1 MDRPIAARSSRRDSL
16 LTGWMS
22 AGPIDVTDHAVRDEG
37 VTHGSRGPLA
47 TRFGALA
54 VVLALCCVL
63 ATFTVFSG
71 FSPIVPTGAVA
82 FGLLAAN
89 AVVILVLLALVAW
102 ELWRLVKARRAQAA
116 AARLHIRIVSL
127 FSVIA
132 AAPALIMA
140 VIGALT
146 FERVLNH
153 AFVQDLGGFIEDSRK
168 ATTHYADAE
177 CRTLVR
183 EAEVAAAD
191 LDRGKAISGNNPAAF
206 HDYFASKVKA
216 FAGAAIMKRNGEI
229 TEQVGGNERAPI
241 FTPSAG
247 DFDDAVK
254 KDVVCA
260 ILNDGQAFAA
270 LRELTAFDSSFLYVV
285 RPIDPFVSSFA
296 SEADYVSTAYQLFDG
311 SRRLI
316 LIFFAVEYVLLAL
329 IMLLSAIWLG
339 LSFANRLVAPI
350 RRLIGATDQVSSG
363 NLYVQVPIKR
373 SEGDL
378 AHLGQ
383 TFNKMTTELR
393 QQHNRLLAA
402 NRLID
407 ERRVFTEAVL
417 SGVPAAVIGV
427 NARGAVTML
436 NPSAEKLLA
445 GETSPAL
452 RHGGEAPHGESPG
465 DAHASAASIVGEPID
480 QALPELRAKINEAL
494 AGRLRLYQSQIVLNR
509 GGRER
514 IYNMRVTTEPAAGI
528 EQSFVVTLD
537 DMTDLVAAQR
547 SSAWADVARRIA
559 HEIKNPLTPIQLS
572 AERLKRKYGRVITED
587 RDVFDQCTDTIVR
600 QVDDIKRM
608 VDEFSSFARMPRAKL
623 QVDDLSQ
630 CIRQVLFERRVAH
643 PDVTFTDNLPD
654 APVIARFDR
663 RLLSQAL
670 TNITKNAAEGIAAA
684 GDAHPGQVWLRLD
697 QGFEGWIV
705 IDIIDNGRGF
715 PKENRQRLLEPYVTT
730 RAEGTGLGLPI
741 VARILE
747 DHDGGIELLDAPTEL
762 APTGGMVRLYFPA
775 DYGEAA
781 DQPSQT
787 EPTTEKA

>member
-1 MDRPIAARSSRRDSL
+1 
-16 LTGWMS
+16 MS
-22 AGPIDVTDHAVRDEG
+22 AGPLKVTDHAVHDEG
-37 VTHGSRGPLA
+37 MTHGPRGPLA
-47 TRFGALA
+47 TRFGALG
-54 VVLALCCVL
+54 VVLGLCCVL

-71 FSPIVPTGAVA
+71 FSPIVPTGTVA

-89 AVVILVLLALVAW
+89 AIVIVILLALVAS

-191 LDRGKAISGNNPAAF
+191 LDRGKAISGNNPAVF
-206 HDYFASKVKA
+206 HDYFAAKVKA

-229 TEQVGGNERAPI
+229 TDQVGGNDRAPI
-241 FTPSAG
+241 FMPGAG

-270 LRELTAFDSSFLYVV
+270 LRELTAFDNSFLYVV
-285 RPIDPFVSSFA
+285 RPVDPFVSSFA
-296 SEADYVSTAYQLFDG
+296 SEAEYVSTAYQLFDG

-378 AHLGQ
+378 AHLGE

-393 QQHNRLLAA
+393 LQHNRLLAA
-402 NRLID
+402 NRLMD

-452 RHGGEAPHGESPG
+452 RHGAGEGPQGEAPAG
-465 DAHASAASIVGEPID
+465 DGHASAANIVGEPID
-480 QALPELRAKINEAL
+480 KALPELRAKINEAL
-494 AGRLRLYQSQIVLNR
+494 AGRSRLYQSQVTLNR

-547 SSAWADVARRIA
+547 SSAWADIARRIA

-572 AERLKRKYGRVITED
+572 AERLRRKYGRVITDD

-600 QVDDIKRM
+600 QVEDIKRM

-623 QVDDLSQ
+623 QSDDLSQ

-670 TNITKNAAEGIAAA
+670 TNITKNSAEGIAAA
-684 GDAHPGQVWLRLD
+684 SEPHPGQVWIQLE
-697 QGFEGWIV
+697 QGFEGWTV

-747 DHDGGIELLDAPTEL
+747 DHGGGIELLDAPPEF
-762 APTGGMVRLYFPA
+762 AATGGMVRLYFPA
-775 DYGEAA
+775 DYGEAT
-781 DQPSQT
+781 DPPSHT

>member
-1 MDRPIAARSSRRDSL
+1 
-16 LTGWMS
+16 MS
-22 AGPIDVTDHAVRDEG
+22 VGPINTSETPLSEIA
-37 VTHGSRGPLA
+37 VTHEARGPLA
-47 TRFGALA
+47 TRFGAFA

-71 FSPIVPTGAVA
+71 LSPIVPTGPVA
-82 FGLLAAN
+82 FALLAAN
-89 AVVILVLLALVAW
+89 SVVILVLLALVAW

-140 VIGALT
+140 LVGALT

-153 AFVQDLGGFIEDSRK
+153 AFVQDLGGFIEDSKK
-168 ATTHYADAE
+168 ATSHYADAE
-177 CRTLVR
+177 CRTFVR
-183 EAEVAAAD
+183 EAEIAAAD
-191 LDRGKAISGNNPAAF
+191 LDRGKALLGSDSAAF
-206 HDYFASKVKA
+206 HDYFASKVKG
-216 FAGAAIMKRNGEI
+216 FAGAAIMKRDGSI
-229 TEQVGGNERAPI
+229 IAQVGGSDQAPI
-241 FTPSAG
+241 FLPSDG
-247 DFDDAVK
+247 DFDDAK
-254 KDVVCA
+254 KKEVVCA
-260 ILNDGQAFAA
+260 ILRDGLAFAA
-270 LRELTAFDSSFLYVV
+270 LRELTAFDDSFLYVV
-285 RPIDPFVSSFA
+285 RPVDPFVSSFA
-296 SEADYVSTAYQLFDG
+296 SEADYVAAAYKLFSE
-311 SRRLI
+311 SRHLI
-316 LIFFAVEYVLLAL
+316 QIFFAVEYLLLAL
-329 IMLLSAIWLG
+329 VMLLSAIWLG

-378 AHLGQ
+378 AHLGE

-393 QQHNRLLAA
+393 LQHNRLVAA

-407 ERRVFTEAVL
+407 ERRVFIEAVL
-417 SGVPAAVIGV
+417 SGVPAAIIGV
-427 NARGAVTML
+427 NSKGVVTML

-445 GETSPAL
+445 GESSMGLHAPDSSALAPAVD
-452 RHGGEAPHGESPG
+452 GGGPSQ
-465 DAHASAASIVGEPID
+465 SIVGKLVE
-480 QALPELRAKINEAL
+480 QALPELWAKITEAL
-494 AGRLRLYQSQIVLNR
+494 AGRSRLYQGQITLKR

-514 IYNMRVTTEPAAGI
+514 IYNMRVTTEPAAGV
-528 EQSFVVTLD
+528 EQSYVVTLD

-572 AERLKRKYGRVITED
+572 AERLKRKYSRTITED
-587 RDVFDQCTDTIVR
+587 REVFDQCTDTIVR

-623 QVDDLSQ
+623 QVDDLCQ

-643 PDVTFTDNLPD
+643 TDVTFIDNLPD
-654 APVIARFDR
+654 TPIMARFDR

-670 TNITKNAAEGIAAA
+670 TNIAKNAAEGIAAA
-684 GDAHPGQVWLRLD
+684 GEGASGRVWIRLE

-705 IDIIDNGRGF
+705 IDVIDNGKGF
-715 PKENRQRLLEPYVTT
+715 PKENRQRLLEPYMTT

-741 VARILE
+741 VGKILE
-747 DHDGGIELLDAPTEL
+747 DHGGGIELLDAPSDL
-762 APTGGMVRLYFPA
+762 AETGAMVRLYFPA
-775 DYGEAA
+775 VLDPA
-781 DQPSQT
+781 
-787 EPTTEKA
+787 EPPVHPPQSEPATEKA